1 MISWTLDK
9 NNIFQSGNDISKISY
24 PEEGNSMSVDLEEN
38 GVWFKQR
45 NDLISSLIKINSFNG
60 DFLDIGGGNGF
71 QALGIKNSGIK
82 GKTIFCEPGYNGCL
96 NAKKRNI
103 EFVYNGVFQDF
114 PFQEY
119 NIGAVG
125 LFDVLE
131 HVENDTKFLNDL
143 YNLLPKGTKV
153 YITVPAMKLLWAE
166 IDPLSGH
173 FRRYNKIEL
182 KRLTAALSFKL
193 IDFGYYFNF
202 YVLPMF
208 LLRVIPF
215 RFGIKKGWD
224 VILKEEEN
232 NHKNDKGLIASLIK
246 KAHLRSIKKL
256 LASKKQIIGTSM
268 YIVFEK

>member
-1 MISWTLDK
+1 MNWTLDK
-9 NNIFQSGNDISKISY
+9 NKIFQSGNDISKISY
-24 PEEGNSMSVDLEEN
+24 PEEGNSLSVDLEEN

-45 NDLISSLIKINSFNG
+45 NDLISSLIKKNSFIG

-71 QALGIKNSGIK
+71 QALGIKNSGIV
-82 GKTIFCEPGYNGCL
+82 GKVIFCEPGYNGCL

-103 EFVYNGVFQDF
+103 EFVYNGIFQDF
-114 PFQEY
+114 PFQDY
-119 NIGAVG
+119 NIGAAG

-131 HVENDTKFLNDL
+131 HIENDTSFLNEL
-143 YNLLPKGTKV
+143 YNLLPKGAKL

-173 FRRYNKIEL
+173 FRRYNKKEL
-182 KRLTAALSFKL
+182 KRLTAEVPFKL
-193 IDFGYYFNF
+193 IDYGYYFNF
-202 YVLPMF
+202 YVLPML

-224 VILKEEEN
+224 NILKEEEN
-232 NHKNDKGLIASLIK
+232 NHKNDKGFISKLMRN
-246 KAHLRSIKKL
+246 AHERSIKKI
-256 LASKKQIIGTSM
+256 LAGKKQRMGTSM